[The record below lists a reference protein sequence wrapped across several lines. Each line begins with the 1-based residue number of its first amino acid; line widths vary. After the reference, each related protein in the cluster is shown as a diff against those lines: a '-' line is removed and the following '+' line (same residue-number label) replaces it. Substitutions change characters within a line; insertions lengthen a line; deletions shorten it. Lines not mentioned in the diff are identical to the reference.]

1 MWLGGRGWDVG
12 KVGERSWGW
21 DGEGDTGGSGDGCS
35 VRPGAA
41 AAPSSARGC
50 DPWGRSGG
58 GSVGGGSH
66 RGVPVAL
73 PGAALTVG
81 RWDGGGGAPTTPTE
95 GNSGPPPN
103 PTAALRPPRGP
114 HGAPP
119 RRPHRRLSSPRF
131 PALLR
136 ERKGQK
142 APGTSYCSA
151 GGAGAVPR
159 PRGGGGGG
167 GVGVGKAGRCGTG
180 GRNCASC
187 VGERSVRPRGGAALW
202 AAPRGDT
209 EGGHKGGG
217 HKRWPHRGP
226 PPQRPPIP
234 PPPPFLPS
242 EGDNDC
248 ADGVGVAAIPAPHCT
263 PPQSPLPRGPNGSL
277 RGGGG

>member
-167 GVGVGKAGRCGTG
+167 GWGW
-180 GRNCASC
+180 
-187 VGERSVRPRGGAALW
+187 ERRGGAGRG
-202 AAPRGDT
+202 AATARRASGNGPCAHGGARRYGRHRGGTPKGDT
-209 EGGHKGGG
+209 KEGDTKGGPIG
-217 HKRWPHRGP
+217 VPPPKDPLFPPPRHSFPRKGTTTVPMALGSRPSPRPTAPHR
-226 PPQRPPIP
+226 
-234 PPPPFLPS
+234 
-242 EGDNDC
+242 
-248 ADGVGVAAIPAPHCT
+248 
-263 PPQSPLPRGPNGSL
+263 SL
-277 RGGGG
+277 RSRGVPTGL